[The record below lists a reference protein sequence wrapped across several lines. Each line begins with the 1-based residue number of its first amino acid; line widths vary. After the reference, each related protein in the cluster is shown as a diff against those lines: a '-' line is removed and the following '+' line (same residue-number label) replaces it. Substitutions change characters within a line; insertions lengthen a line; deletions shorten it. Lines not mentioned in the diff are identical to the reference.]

1 MISFIFH
8 DDHLDGD
15 VDDDDD
21 DDGGDGAGS
30 HCSKAGCTAPLTA
43 SEAAAGAPGEYTS
56 STLTPHLCNVLVH
69 TGVHQSHLFIDI

>member
-1 MISFIFH
+1 MIMINDDNEDH
-8 DDHLDGD
+8 DD
-15 VDDDDD
+15 VDD
-21 DDGGDGAGS
+21 DGAGS

-69 TGVHQSHLFIDI
+69 QGSTPEPSFH